1 MTGRRTIP
9 AIVGTRKKKVT
20 EAMAPDEAL
29 QIFRKYGVDA
39 RGMDRQALRKA
50 RSRITKK
57 SGLHP
62 DKGGSHNLMQELNQ
76 AVDTLAAQPQKRP
89 QKPQAGFQDFKDYMG
104 TQGKAPPKKGGFEP
118 FQGAKVYRDVAN
130 FRPGRVW
137 KA

>member
-50 RSRITKK
+50 RSRITMK
-57 SGLHP
+57 GGVHP
-62 DKGGSHNLMQELNQ
+62 EKGGSHDLMQELNQ
-76 AVDTLAAQPQKRP
+76 AVDALAAQPQKRP